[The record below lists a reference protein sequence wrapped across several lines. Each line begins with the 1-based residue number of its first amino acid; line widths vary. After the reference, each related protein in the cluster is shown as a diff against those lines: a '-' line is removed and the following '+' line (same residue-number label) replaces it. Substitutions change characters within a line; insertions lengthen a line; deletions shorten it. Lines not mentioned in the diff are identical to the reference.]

1 MVIFLPS
8 ARGQHSRMASSDSA
22 FHPALPHGPIEQVF
36 EHVFFVTG
44 TTRPTFFGLDWQFSR
59 NMTIVRDGE
68 ALTLVNTVRLDD
80 AGLEALEAL
89 GTVRHVV
96 RLGAFHGMDDA
107 FYLDRYGASLWALQ
121 DMVHEHTHPTDHVLR
136 PGAPL
141 PWADA
146 SLFVYETAKQPEG
159 LLLVARAGGI
169 LIACDSLQNWE
180 APDAFFDEA
189 SAARMQSM
197 GFFRTANVGPGF
209 RTACE
214 PAAADFQ
221 RILELPFRHLVS
233 AHGTVLRDEAKPH
246 LRETFAELYG
256 I

>member
-1 MVIFLPS
+1 MVIFLP
-8 ARGQHSRMASSDSA
+8 APTGQHSRMASLHA
-22 FHPALPHGPIEQVF
+22 TFHPVLPHGPLEEVF
-36 EHVFFVTG
+36 EDVFFVTG

-59 NMTIVRDGE
+59 NMTVVRDGD

-80 AGLEALEAL
+80 AGLAALSAL

-107 FYLDRYGASLWALQ
+107 FYLDRYGASLWALP

-136 PGAPL
+136 PAGPL
-141 PWADA
+141 PCADA

-159 LLLVARAGGI
+159 LLLLARAGGI
-169 LIACDSLQNWE
+169 LIACDSLQNWR
-180 APDAFFDEA
+180 APDAYFDAE
-189 SAARMQSM
+189 SAARMESM

-214 PAAADFQ
+214 PAAQDFA
-221 RILELPFRHLVS
+221 RILDLPFRHLVS
-233 AHGTVLRDEAKPH
+233 AHGTVLRDEAKPR
-246 LRETFAELYG
+246 LRETLAELYG